1 MVPDRRDFDPLEQMI
16 YDIFKADVI
25 LNNVFGPWFDWN
37 IEPQGVPYC
46 LCVPMGGSP
55 NIYTIPSE
63 DQPRDVITQPCRQ
76 FSVFSTKR
84 ELLTDETNGVLQA
97 ISLRMEA
104 IANIPMKGG
113 STCLS
118 SLMPFPWDVSYESQ
132 KNKFLNANV
141 WHGMARFNFIVQ
153 RPPGRL

>member
-1 MVPDRRDFDPLEQMI
+1 MAANRRDFDPLEQMI
-16 YDIFKADVI
+16 YDIFKGDTV
-25 LNNVFGPWFDWN
+25 LNNVFGPWFEWN

-46 LCVPMGGSP
+46 LCVPVGGSP
-55 NIYTIPSE
+55 NMYTIPSTT
-63 DQPRDVITQPCRQ
+63 QPRDVITRPRRQ

-84 ELLTDETNGVLQA
+84 ELLVDEDTGVLTA
-97 ISLRMEA
+97 ISKRLEA
-104 IANIPMKGG
+104 VANIPMKSG

-118 SLMPFPWDVSYESQ
+118 VLMPFPWDVTYESQ

-141 WHGMARFNFIVQ
+141 WHGHADFNFIIQ